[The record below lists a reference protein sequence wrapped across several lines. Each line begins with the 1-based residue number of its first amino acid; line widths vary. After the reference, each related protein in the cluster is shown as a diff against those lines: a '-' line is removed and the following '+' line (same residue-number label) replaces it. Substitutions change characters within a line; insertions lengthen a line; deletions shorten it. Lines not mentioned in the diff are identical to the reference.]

1 MELNKTIFLKY
12 LILLGLLLII
22 LLKVKITK
30 KMPINTDTPLVET
43 LKLIKINDDGTA
55 NIEYSEEES
64 SEEESSEE
72 EPKIELSNYMQIK
85 RSPIYSIKGFTG
97 AYVDVRMYDYF
108 AAEQKLG
115 KNISPDDI
123 TVFFYDIM
131 QQCGELRST
140 GIPLSALLAQAYT
153 EGGAGRYGIDT
164 KSNNLFG
171 IMAIPTWKGNVYG
184 KETQTVYDCYK
195 CAKRA
200 GNKYIF
206 RVYPTMQESIQD
218 YITLITTS
226 PRYKTAL
233 NQPADIYLKE
243 LLKNGYGERYMHNV
257 WLSVIKQHELEDIE
271 YD

>member
-30 KMPINTDTPLVET
+30 KMPVNTDTPLVET
-43 LKLIKINDDGTA
+43 LKLIKINDDGTV

-115 KNISPDDI
+115 ENISPDDI
-123 TVFFYDIM
+123 TVFFY
-131 QQCGELRST
+131 
-140 GIPLSALLAQAYT
+140 
-153 EGGAGRYGIDT
+153 
-164 KSNNLFG
+164 
-171 IMAIPTWKGNVYG
+171 
-184 KETQTVYDCYK
+184 
-195 CAKRA
+195 
-200 GNKYIF
+200 
-206 RVYPTMQESIQD
+206 
-218 YITLITTS
+218 
-226 PRYKTAL
+226 
-233 NQPADIYLKE
+233 
-243 LLKNGYGERYMHNV
+243 
-257 WLSVIKQHELEDIE
+257 
-271 YD
+271 